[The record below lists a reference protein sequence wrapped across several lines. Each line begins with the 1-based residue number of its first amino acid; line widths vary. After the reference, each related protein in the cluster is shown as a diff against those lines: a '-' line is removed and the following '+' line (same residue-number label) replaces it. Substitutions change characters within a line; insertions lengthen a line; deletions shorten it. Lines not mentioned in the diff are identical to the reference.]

1 MPDLTEALALYDTA
15 TQLDRLRFQLCALP
29 TAPALPTLPAISA
42 HVRTLAQ
49 ITAEISEHVSR
60 SLSDGLRTQSDW
72 QAVEALSTTLDPL
85 GEALTELGR
94 LQSHAVFAHFTARRT
109 NASKIGDGH
118 ERAIETI
125 TSCRDTAA
133 EILDAAAG
141 ELHLAAAES
150 TTAATGPTPG
160 TGPLLTAAHA
170 RSPQTPAPAPTSAP
184 SPTAPTPAA
193 TGRAKGR

>member
-1 MPDLTEALALYDTA
+1 MPDLTQALALYDTA
-15 TQLDRLRFQLCALP
+15 SQLDRLRFQLCALP
-29 TAPALPTLPAISA
+29 AAPALPSLPAVSA

-49 ITAEISEHVSR
+49 ITAGISEHIIRRVSH
-60 SLSDGLRTQSDW
+60 GLRTQSDW
-72 QAVEALSTTLDPL
+72 QAVGALSTALDPL

-109 NASKIGDGH
+109 SASKSGNGH

-133 EILDAAAG
+133 EILDSAAA

-150 TTAATGPTPG
+150 TITATRLTPT
-160 TGPLLTAAHA
+160 TDPLLTAAHA
-170 RSPQTPAPAPTSAP
+170 RSSQTPAPSPAPAST
-184 SPTAPTPAA
+184 TAPAPAA
-193 TGRAKGR
+193 PNRAKGR